1 MGSKL
6 IINQL
11 KLAYSPLSNR
21 DFALLKDDTAIQAN
35 LMNSCL
41 YAICQR
47 SELYFSSL
55 NYNSDDG
62 ILDVE
67 IRQENNSHVL
77 QILIPLFQSCFKID
91 PTKYVLIY
99 AASHNPNSY
108 LDSMPMK
115 FVSGFRIHEGE
126 DDKILGKFI
135 VWFTPEKL
143 LQNIWTG
150 SVIADIEGN
159 IRDFTKYRVLYV
171 GKATDQR
178 VWQRLSGHDTLQNI
192 LSLEEPTVF
201 GSLPTHETAILFFTF
216 KENTH
221 IQGFGVKSTSREFVD
236 LMLGHSLPSQKSIF
250 LDAEKALINAMLPK
264 YNKELFK
271 NYPKSKDGLYS
282 NSYDY
287 ISYTFTDPISL
298 IYNLGEI
305 RGGLNAFGG
314 DKIIIEQNKAMRL
327 IKVD

>member
-21 DFALLKDDTAIQAN
+21 DFALLKDDTDIQAN
-35 LMNSCL
+35 LINSNL

-47 SELYFSSL
+47 PELYFSNL
-55 NYNSDDG
+55 NYYSEDG
-62 ILDVE
+62 MIDLE
-67 IRQENNSHVL
+67 IRQENNPNILRVL
-77 QILIPLFQSCFKID
+77 VPLFQECFNID
-91 PTKYVLIY
+91 PSKYVLIS
-99 AASHNPNSY
+99 AGAHNPKSN
-108 LDSMPMK
+108 LGEMPMNY
-115 FVSGFRIHEGE
+115 VAGFKIYEGE
-126 DDKILGKFI
+126 DEKTLGKFI

-143 LQNIWTG
+143 LQNIWNG
-150 SVIADIEGN
+150 GIIADIEGN
-159 IRDFTKYRVLYV
+159 IRNFTKYQVLYV

-178 VWQRLSGHDTLQNI
+178 VWQRLSGHDALQNI
-192 LSLEEPTVF
+192 LSLEEPIVF
-201 GSLPTHETAILFFTF
+201 GSLPTHEIAILFFAF

-221 IQGFGVKSTSREFVD
+221 IQSFGAKSGSKEFVD
-236 LMLGHSLPSQKSIF
+236 LMMGYSLPSQKSIF

-271 NYPKSKDGLYS
+271 SYPKSKDGLYS

-287 ISYTFTDPISL
+287 IRYTFTDPISL
-298 IYNLGEI
+298 IYSLGEI

-314 DKIIIEQNKAMRL
+314 DKIIIEQNKTMKL
-327 IKVD
+327 IKAD